1 MKERQE
7 RWDARFLE
15 MAELVATWSKDPST
29 KVGAILVDPA
39 RRVTSTGYNGFP
51 RGVDDSWERYADREQ
66 KYAMVV
72 HAELNAIL
80 TACSGGMDVMGC
92 TLYVTRAPC
101 AECAKSIIQAGIVR
115 VVWASDTDPAMSIR
129 WADSRATMRTMF
141 DESGVD
147 VEIL

>member
-15 MAELVATWSKDPST
+15 MAELISTWSKDPST
-29 KVGAILVDPA
+29 KVGSVIVDEE
-39 RRVTSTGYNGFP
+39 RRVLSMGYNGFP
-51 RGVDDSWERYADREQ
+51 RGVDDDWKRYQDKDSKR
-66 KYAMVV
+66 MLVV

-80 TACSGGMDVMGC
+80 TARHAFGAS
-92 TLYVTRAPC
+92 TLYVTAPPC
-101 AECAKSIIQAGIVR
+101 CECAKAIIQAGIIR
-115 VVWASDTDPAMSIR
+115 VVWSISDGLSVH
-129 WADSRATMRTMF
+129 WAESCAAARTMF